1 VLLPHQAVNLKK
13 ALADGHFSHALLI
26 TVFLW
31 CITIVSRMCRS
42 TLHRVVLDG
51 RERYSVS

>member
-13 ALADGHFSHALLI
+13 ALADGHFSHAFLI